1 MMLSSAL
8 PLASD
13 YRHRSP
19 WGVWSVYLSACCRR
33 EHEESWSRLNAV
45 FTRNGSLLCADNV
58 VTILLMHIILFDAD
72 KPDQVRGKTFLK
84 NLRYRNI
91 LLHCILVLGGEAQDR
106 LHPEAVHLLAGEIP
120 RLHLHQAERG
130 RDVLGAGGHFPC

>member
-1 MMLSSAL
+1 MLKYGQSTKVGNPVLQMMLSSAL

-33 EHEESWSRLNAV
+33 EHEESWSCLNAV

-58 VTILLMHIILFDAD
+58 VTVLLMHIILFATD
-72 KPDQVRGKTFLK
+72 KPDQVRE
-84 NLRYRNI
+84 NI
-91 LLHCILVLGGEAQDR
+91 LKKSSLSKYFFYIA
-106 LHPEAVHLLAGEIP
+106 
-120 RLHLHQAERG
+120 
-130 RDVLGAGGHFPC
+130 F